1 MNKNNLKK
9 AAVVLA
15 FLMITVNCLNTY
27 RMQRELEYLRSECQN
42 LNNSLQRGM
51 DNVSNKLHEEYGK
64 VETLLTKEQS
74 IFSET
79 SIDLKGQGNKIVV
92 TMRAIPK
99 KMANTETLIARITAG
114 EKVYE
119 QEVASNNEA
128 VMLIGMVET
137 IQPMFIIQSEEG
149 VRQET
154 LEECY
159 TGGIF
164 DVNMGSEWED
174 RDSGSGISMV
184 LNLWTEE
191 DASTLPFP
199 TEDVEKAEFIIV
211 NSGIVEDGNS
221 AQGQRY
227 TEVERA
233 EHAISEEVKEVYF
246 EGEPQGE
253 SVPAMKMSQ
262 EGRSEICYSG
272 DFSEYAKREDGILYK
287 IYFTLTTK
295 DGMQYVT
302 RDNPVASFSQSKRSS
317 SRSSGGTTIMPLFK
331 E

>member
-227 TEVERA
+227 TEVE
-233 EHAISEEVKEVYF
+233 
-246 EGEPQGE
+246 
-253 SVPAMKMSQ
+253 
-262 EGRSEICYSG
+262 
-272 DFSEYAKREDGILYK
+272 
-287 IYFTLTTK
+287 
-295 DGMQYVT
+295 
-302 RDNPVASFSQSKRSS
+302 
-317 SRSSGGTTIMPLFK
+317 
-331 E
+331 